1 MPLCR
6 KKPAAK
12 TGRTKVRAQGF
23 FGKHHYVWPADL
35 DAVESRLEEEARHR
49 QWNTSPLNVSRQ
61 VLNRYT
67 STVETILKEEF
78 NYDDQYGVGCGSQRR
93 SVSGAVLQSH
103 CATMAVKRTKARQP
117 VAPKE
122 SLASS
127 LKGKPDGN
135 DGAKQVILPSETVGP
150 PAAEAA
156 SKRHRNMNSSGSAAA
171 SGAESVQDAGGGSS
185 EVSGTR
191 SISKKTPQRRMNSKP
206 NPMGGS
212 F

>member
-61 VLNRYT
+61 VLKRYT

-78 NYDDQYGVGCGSQRR
+78 NYDDSYGVGWGSQRC
-93 SVSGAVLQSH
+93 SVSGGAFLQSY
-103 CATMAVKRTKARQP
+103 CATLAVKRTKAFKKFIRT
-117 VAPKE
+117 
-122 SLASS
+122 
-127 LKGKPDGN
+127 LKGKPNGN
-135 DGAKQVILPSETVGP
+135 DDAEQVILPSETVGP

-191 SISKKTPQRRMNSKP
+191 RISKKKTPQRRMNSKP

>member
-61 VLNRYT
+61 VLKMYT
-67 STVETILKEEF
+67 LDVERILKEEF

-93 SVSGAVLQSH
+93 SVSGGAFLQSY
-103 CATMAVKRTKARQP
+103 CATMAVKRTKAF
-117 VAPKE
+117 KE
-122 SLASS
+122 FLRT
-127 LKGKPDGN
+127 LNGKPNGN
-135 DGAKQVILPSETVGP
+135 DDAEQVILPSETVGP

-171 SGAESVQDAGGGSS
+171 SGAESVQDA
-185 EVSGTR
+185 EWWFN
-191 SISKKTPQRRMNSKP
+191 PQN
-206 NPMGGS
+206 